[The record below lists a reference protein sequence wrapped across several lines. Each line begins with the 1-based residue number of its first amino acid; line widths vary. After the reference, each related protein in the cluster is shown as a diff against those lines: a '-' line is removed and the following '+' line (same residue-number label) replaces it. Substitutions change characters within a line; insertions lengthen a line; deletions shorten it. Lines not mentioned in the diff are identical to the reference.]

1 MYFQFKEKN
10 VLEKYDE
17 EIAGAKKEKF
27 QLGSGGK
34 FNTDPEKQMDEIRRQ
49 LREQS
54 ESLGGVSLNP
64 INEYLTPQELA
75 VSRSPLL
82 HAGHNILNVV
92 NVSSLRFKLS
102 ILCHY
107 LHTYEMDSVSH

>member
-17 EIAGAKKEKF
+17 EIVGAKKEKF

-34 FNTDPEKQMDEIRRQ
+34 YNTDPEKQMDEIRRQ

-54 ESLGGVSLNP
+54 DSLGGVSLNP
-64 INEYLTPQELA
+64 INEYLTPQEAA
-75 VSRSPLL
+75 VSRLPLL
-82 HAGHNILNVV
+82 HAVLIFWIWL
-92 NVSSLRFKLS
+92 LYQACRFKLS
-102 ILCHY
+102 NLY
-107 LHTYEMDSVSH
+107 QSLHTYEMESLSY

>member
-17 EIAGAKKEKF
+17 EIVGAKKEKF

-34 FNTDPEKQMDEIRRQ
+34 YNTDPEKQMDEIRRQ

-54 ESLGGVSLNP
+54 ETLGGVSLNP
-64 INEYLTPQELA
+64 INEYLTPQEAA
-75 VSRSPLL
+75 VSRPPLL
-82 HAGHNILNVV
+82 HAVYYILNVV
-92 NVSSLRFKLS
+92 TVSSL
-102 ILCHY
+102 
-107 LHTYEMDSVSH
+107 